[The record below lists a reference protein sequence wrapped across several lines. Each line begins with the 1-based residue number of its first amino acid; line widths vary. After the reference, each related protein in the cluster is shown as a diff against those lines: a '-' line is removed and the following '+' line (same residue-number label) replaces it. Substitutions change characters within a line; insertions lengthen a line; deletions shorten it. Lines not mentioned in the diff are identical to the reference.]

1 MSEMKNIFKIFAVV
15 AVMMLLSTESAWAG
29 NDNRRG
35 TAGATELLINPWA
48 RSSGWGSVSVANARG
63 LDAFYSNIAGL
74 SFIPK
79 LEISYA
85 NTMLYGGKNGL
96 NSGASVNAFGLGLRV
111 FDNGVLGLGLM
122 TMSFGDIDVRTV
134 ESPEAINGT
143 FSPTLMNINVAYA
156 HSFTLSIHGG
166 VNLKIISESTD
177 NVSGSAFAVDAGI
190 QYVTGAN
197 DELKFGISLKN
208 WGPSYSFG
216 GTGMSFTFVNDAS
229 NDMTAEYRSGEMELP
244 TCLNIGLSYDFNF
257 ELWKQ
262 KISLAGAFTS
272 NAFLK
277 DNIAFGIEYGL
288 LDIVNLRCGYVYQT
302 DIFSESDRTT
312 ANQGLCAG
320 ASVNIP
326 LHKKES
332 ESNAGMSIDYSYRSS
347 YNLRGSHTIGA
358 TFRF

>member
-288 LDIVNLRCGYVYQT
+288 LDIVNLRCGYIYQT

>member
-48 RSSGWGSVSVANARG
+48 RSSGWGSVNVANARG

-302 DIFSESDRTT
+302 DIFSESNRTT

-326 LHKKES
+326 LHKKDS

>member
-1 MSEMKNIFKIFAVV
+1 MKNIFRIFAVV
-15 AVMMLLSTESAWAG
+15 AVVMLLSTESAWAG

-48 RSSGWGSVSVANARG
+48 RSSGWGNVSVANARG

-74 SFIPK
+74 SFVPK
-79 LEISYA
+79 LEVSYA
-85 NTMLYGGKNGL
+85 NTMLYGGKSGL

-111 FDNGVLGLGLM
+111 FDNGVLGLSLM
-122 TMSFGDIDVRTV
+122 TMGFGELDIRTE

-166 VNLKIISESTD
+166 VNLKVISETTD
-177 NVSGSAFAVDAGI
+177 NITGSAFAVDAGI

-208 WGPSYSFG
+208 WGPAYSFG

-244 TCLNIGLSYDFNF
+244 TCLNIGLSYDFLI

-262 KISLAGAFTS
+262 KITIAGAFTS

-277 DNIAFGIEYGL
+277 DNLALGIEYGL
-288 LDIVNLRCGYVYQT
+288 LDIFNLRCGYVYQT

-326 LHKKES
+326 LHKKDN
-332 ESNAGMSIDYSYRSS
+332 ESNTGLSIDYSYRSS
-347 YNLRGSHTIGA
+347 YNLKGSHTIGA

>member
-1 MSEMKNIFKIFAVV
+1 MKNIFKIFAVV

-244 TCLNIGLSYDFNF
+244 TCLNIGLSYDFYF

-288 LDIVNLRCGYVYQT
+288 LDIVNFRCGYIYQT

-326 LHKKES
+326 LHKKDS

>member
-1 MSEMKNIFKIFAVV
+1 MKNIFKIFAVV

-48 RSSGWGSVSVANARG
+48 RSSGWGSVNVANARG

-244 TCLNIGLSYDFNF
+244 TCLNIGLSYDFYF

-326 LHKKES
+326 LHKKDS

>member
-48 RSSGWGSVSVANARG
+48 RSSGWGSVNVANARG

>member
-244 TCLNIGLSYDFNF
+244 TCLNIGLSYDFYF

-288 LDIVNLRCGYVYQT
+288 LDIVNLRCGYIYQT

-326 LHKKES
+326 LHKKDS

>member
-1 MSEMKNIFKIFAVV
+1 MKNIFKIFAVV

-48 RSSGWGSVSVANARG
+48 RSSGWGSVNVANARG

-96 NSGASVNAFGLGLRV
+96 NSGASVNAFSLGLRV

-244 TCLNIGLSYDFNF
+244 TCLNIGLSYDFYF

-326 LHKKES
+326 LHKKDS

>member
-1 MSEMKNIFKIFAVV
+1 MKNIFKIFAVV

-35 TAGATELLINPWA
+35 TAGAIELLINPWA
-48 RSSGWGSVSVANARG
+48 RSSGWGSVNVANARG

-244 TCLNIGLSYDFNF
+244 TCLNIGLSYDFYF

-326 LHKKES
+326 LHKKDS

>member
-1 MSEMKNIFKIFAVV
+1 MKNIFRIFAVV
-15 AVMMLLSTESAWAG
+15 AVMMLLSTESVWAG

-48 RSSGWGSVSVANARG
+48 RSAGWGSVSVANARG

-74 SFIPK
+74 SFVPK
-79 LEISYA
+79 LEVSYA
-85 NTMLYGGKNGL
+85 NTMLYGGKSGL
-96 NSGASVNAFGLGLRV
+96 NSGAGVNAFGLGLRV
-111 FDNGVLGLGLM
+111 FDNGVLGLSLM
-122 TMSFGDIDVRTV
+122 TMSFGDIDVRSV

-177 NVSGSAFAVDAGI
+177 NISGNAFAVDAGI
-190 QYVTGAN
+190 QYVTGAD

-208 WGPSYSFG
+208 WGPAYSFG
-216 GTGMSFTFVNDAS
+216 GTGMSFTFVNDAA

-244 TCLNIGLSYDFNF
+244 TCLNIGVSYDFLI

-262 KISLAGAFTS
+262 RITLAGAFTS

-277 DNIAFGIEYGL
+277 DNLAFGIEYGL
-288 LDIVNLRCGYVYQT
+288 LDIINLRCGYVYQT
-302 DIFSESDRTT
+302 DIFSDANRTT

-326 LHKKES
+326 LHKKDA
-332 ESNAGMSIDYSYRSS
+332 ESNAGLSLDYAYRSS
-347 YNLRGSHTIGA
+347 YNLKGSHTIGA

>member
-1 MSEMKNIFKIFAVV
+1 MKNIFKIFAVV

-288 LDIVNLRCGYVYQT
+288 LDIVNLRCGYIYQT

>member
-1 MSEMKNIFKIFAVV
+1 MKNIFKIFAVV

-48 RSSGWGSVSVANARG
+48 RSSGWGSVNVANARG